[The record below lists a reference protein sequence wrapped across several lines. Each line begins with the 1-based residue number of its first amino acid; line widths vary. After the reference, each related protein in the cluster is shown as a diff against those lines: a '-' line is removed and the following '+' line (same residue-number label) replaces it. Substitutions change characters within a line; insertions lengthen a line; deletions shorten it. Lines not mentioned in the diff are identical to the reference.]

1 MATVNEL
8 LTSIKHKQL
17 EQARLVHALESSMAL
32 ENTIYGIFDQGAVTL
47 QIQGNTNAIQDMT
60 IIVRNNKKDV
70 IAERLLYKMP
80 IKIILNHCQQ
90 FIRNNETVFE
100 ARKNIDSVVR
110 IKRSRKFLEII
121 SWLKN

>member
-60 IIVRNNKKDV
+60 IIVRNNKKEV

-90 FIRNNETVFE
+90 FIRNSDIIFE
-100 ARKNIDSVVR
+100 ARKNIDLVIR

>member
-1 MATVNEL
+1 
-8 LTSIKHKQL
+8 
-17 EQARLVHALESSMAL
+17 MAL

-60 IIVRNNKKDV
+60 IIVRNNKKEV
-70 IAERLLYKMP
+70 IAEKLLYKMP

-90 FIRNNETVFE
+90 FIRNNETVFQ
-100 ARKNIDSVVR
+100 ARKDIDSVTR

>member
-32 ENTIYGIFDQGAVTL
+32 ENAIYGIFDQGAITL
-47 QIQGNTNAIQDMT
+47 QLQGNAAAVEDMT
-60 IIVRNNKKDV
+60 IIVRNNKKEV

-100 ARKNIDSVVR
+100 ARKNIDSVIR